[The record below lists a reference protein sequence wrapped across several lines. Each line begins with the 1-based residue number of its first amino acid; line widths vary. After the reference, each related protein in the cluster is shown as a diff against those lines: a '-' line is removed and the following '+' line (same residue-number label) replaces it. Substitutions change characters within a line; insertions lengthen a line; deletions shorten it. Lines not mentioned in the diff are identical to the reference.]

1 MSCPQQAV
9 DKLWKVWITLWIDKK
24 RAVDNAVT
32 GGEVRMIIRNE
43 QEALQVAVEMER
55 RAIRVYERAL
65 TVAGSESAR
74 IAVEEILRDE
84 REHLT
89 RFSAMLARLGGE
101 AADEPALIQAMA
113 ADALFP
119 GGVMGM
125 AREDALSDLR
135 SVYRYAVD
143 SERRAVEQYGD
154 FARRCEEPAVK
165 NAFLDVAREETIHL
179 ASLWERLTALEAEE

>member
-1 MSCPQQAV
+1 
-9 DKLWKVWITLWIDKK
+9 
-24 RAVDNAVT
+24 
-32 GGEVRMIIRNE
+32 MIIRNG

-65 TVAGSESAR
+65 KITGDAGAR
-74 IAVEEILRDE
+74 AAVEEILRDE

-89 RFSAMLARLGGE
+89 RFSAMLAQSGGE

-125 AREDALSDLR
+125 AREDALHDLR
-135 SVYRYAVD
+135 SVYRYAAD

-154 FARRCEEPAVK
+154 FARRCAEPAVRR
-165 NAFLDVAREETIHL
+165 AFLDVAREETSHL
-179 ASLWERLTALEAEE
+179 ASLRERLAILEAEA